1 MQEIDISQFRKNL
14 SKESS
19 EKKVTVSGR
28 SKTDLTAIFQTDIS
42 FPWQKQ
48 LKEKYKEAFYYELG
62 TLIQAGVDVKNALE
76 IIGSSIKDKKYG
88 ITIKSLEERLISGL
102 SLSEAMQSDGQFND
116 YEISCIRIGEETGRM
131 EEIVVELSKFY
142 GKKIKNKRKLIS
154 SLSYPIIVL
163 ITAFGAVFF
172 MLQIVVPMF
181 ADVFKQFGGE
191 LPWLTQQVVKLS
203 DLFKNYTL
211 WILMF
216 FATLYF
222 LVYYFRKDGK
232 VRSIQSSV
240 LLKMPVFGDLVHKI
254 YLARFCSS
262 LSLLV
267 GNSVPLVRSISMVK
281 NMISFYPFEKALE
294 KVETDIID
302 GKSFHESLRQ
312 FDIFPNK
319 LVQLIKVGE
328 EVNQMENLLKKV
340 SEQYNEEVEF
350 KVQAVSGMIEPLL
363 IIFLGL
369 IVGVILVAMYLP
381 MFQISNSF

>member
-1 MQEIDISQFRKNL
+1 VKTPSNKGKVDLSEIL
-14 SKESS
+14 SAEIK
-19 EKKVTVSGR
+19 
-28 SKTDLTAIFQTDIS
+28 

-48 LKEKYKEAFYYELG
+48 LKEKHKEAFYYEMG

-76 IIGSSIKDKKYG
+76 IISSSIKDKSYLQIVTQLK
-88 ITIKSLEERLISGL
+88 EDLIAGA
-102 SLSEAMQSDGQFND
+102 SLSEAMLQSKQFND
-116 YEISCIRIGEETGRM
+116 YEISCTRIGEETGRM

-163 ITAFGAVFF
+163 TTAFGAVFF
-172 MLQIVVPMF
+172 MLQVVVPMF
-181 ADVFKQFGGE
+181 ADVFKQFGGQ

-203 DLFKNYTL
+203 DLFKNYTIYL
-211 WILMF
+211 LLLILSIWAILF
-216 FATLYF
+216 
-222 LVYYFRKDGK
+222 YFRKTESLRK
-232 VRSIQSSV
+232 IKSLVF
-240 LLKMPVFGDLVHKI
+240 LKMPVFGDLVHKI

-267 GNSVPLVRSISMVK
+267 GNSVPLVKSISMVRK
-281 NMISFYPFEKALE
+281 MISFYPFENALE
-294 KVETDIID
+294 KIESDIIN
-302 GKSFHESLRQ
+302 GKAFHESLAQ
-312 FDIFPNK
+312 FKIFPNK

-350 KVQAVSGMIEPLL
+350 KVQTVSGMIEPLL

>member
-1 MQEIDISQFRKNL
+1 MQEIDISQFRKQL
-14 SKESS
+14 SNGKER
-19 EKKVTVSGR
+19 KKAPVVTA
-28 SKTDLTAIFQTDIS
+28 SKRDLTAILQTDIQ
-42 FPWQKQ
+42 FPWQTQ

-76 IIGSSIKDKKYG
+76 IINSSIKDKKYG
-88 ITIKSLEERLISGL
+88 QTIKELEEELISGL
-102 SLSEAMQSDGQFND
+102 SLSEAMLKGEQFNE

-163 ITAFGAVFF
+163 TTAFGAVFF
-172 MLQIVVPMF
+172 MLQVVVPMF
-181 ADVFKQFGGE
+181 ADVFKQFGGQ

-211 WILMF
+211 WILLLLGS
-216 FATLYF
+216 LYF
-222 LVYYFRKDGK
+222 LVYYFRKK
-232 VRSIQSSV
+232 EQVRSIRSTV

-281 NMISFYPFEKALE
+281 NMISFYPFEKSLE
-294 KVETDIID
+294 QIEQDIIN
-302 GKSFHESLRQ
+302 GKSFHESLKQ

-350 KVQAVSGMIEPLL
+350 KVQTVSGMIEPLL

-369 IVGVILVAMYLP
+369 IVGLILVAMYLP

>member
-1 MQEIDISQFRKNL
+1 MQEIDISQFRKQL
-14 SKESS
+14 SKQDG
-19 EKKVTVSGR
+19 KKKNLDVSAPKR
-28 SKTDLTAIFQTDIS
+28 DLTDILQTDIQ

-48 LKEKYKEAFYYELG
+48 LKEKHKEAFYYEMG

-76 IIGSSIKDKKYG
+76 IINSSIKDKKYG
-88 ITIKSLEERLISGL
+88 TTIKELEEKLISGL
-102 SLSEAMQSDGQFND
+102 SLSEAMQSSSQFNE

-163 ITAFGAVFF
+163 TTAFAAVFF
-172 MLQIVVPMF
+172 MLQVVVPMF
-181 ADVFKQFGGE
+181 ADVFKQFGGQ

-211 WILMF
+211 WLLLF
-216 FATLYF
+216 FAFGFF
-222 LVYYFRKDGK
+222 LIYYFRKQEQVK
-232 VRSIQSSV
+232 KIRSSI

-267 GNSVPLVRSISMVK
+267 GNSVPLLKSITMVK

-294 KVETDIID
+294 KVEQDIIN
-302 GKSFHESLRQ
+302 GKSFHESLKQ
-312 FDIFPNK
+312 FDLFPNK

-350 KVQAVSGMIEPLL
+350 KVQTVSGMIEPLL

>member
-1 MQEIDISQFRKNL
+1 MQEIDISQFKKQLDKGATKVKPLLKKEKIDL
-14 SKESS
+14 SALLSS
-19 EKKVTVSGR
+19 EIR
-28 SKTDLTAIFQTDIS
+28 
-42 FPWQKQ
+42 FPWQNQ
-48 LKEKYKEAFYYELG
+48 LKEKYKEAFYYEMG
-62 TLIQAGVDVKNALE
+62 TLIQAGVDVKNSLD
-76 IIGSSIKDKKYG
+76 IISSSIKDKNYLQI
-88 ITIKSLEERLISGL
+88 ITQLKENLIAGASF
-102 SLSEAMQSDGQFND
+102 SDAMQQSKQFNE

-163 ITAFGAVFF
+163 TTAFGAVFF
-172 MLQIVVPMF
+172 MLQVVVPMF
-181 ADVFKQFGGE
+181 ADVFKQFGGQ

-203 DLFKNYTL
+203 DLFKAYTI
-211 WILMF
+211 WILLSI
-216 FATLYF
+216 A
-222 LVYYFRKDGK
+222 LVYGVLFYFRKK
-232 VRSIQSSV
+232 EILRKIKSRL
-240 LLKMPVFGDLVHKI
+240 LLKMPIFGDLFHKI

-262 LSLLV
+262 MSLLV

-281 NMISFYPFEKALE
+281 NMISFYPFEQALK
-294 KVETDIID
+294 KVEQDIID
-302 GKSFHESLRQ
+302 GKAFHQSLAQ

-328 EVNQMENLLKKV
+328 EVNQMGNLLKKV

-350 KVQAVSGMIEPLL
+350 KVQTVSGMIEPLL
-363 IIFLGL
+363 IIFLGV